1 MDELASELAKSQE
14 QRAQHDSKG
23 QQETPALNQMNEML
37 QETLEEQ
44 IRLTIQAETLED
56 QVKMLRRDLQTAQ
69 NEAANK
75 TKEMDV
81 LRSYM
86 RGSEQ
91 RKSKKERAVR
101 ETETEVEKNLRMKDS
116 MIGRYTHQIEE
127 LHVKAKRI
135 PQLASQLSKLESLN
149 ATLKSQRAALAEDMK
164 TSTKAFEQRE
174 NEMRDR
180 ISKLE
185 SALLSLEAKNMAMQS
200 QYEKEIFEVK
210 ASKDAVEQEKMKTT
224 KRAAK
229 LESKNATLERDI
241 EQSKDTQ
248 KALKEEKEMLEKR
261 ISHLEKVRAE
271 QHSLLGIVFC
281 VDISGSLC
289 GNPER
294 LAKDAFRKLI
304 NDLRSKFPKAHVGVV
319 VHASSIYVA
328 RQMAEV
334 DSYTSSVLDSIT
346 CTGSED
352 YLQAFIHVVS
362 LLLTFKASY
371 PGAKR
376 RVIMVSDGQ
385 ECSTPG
391 DVGALSA
398 DGVPCHNIVV
408 DGGSSGW
415 GATATEKYSS
425 MTGGGNFKYNGSYRL
440 SDIDV
445 LIGP

>member
-1 MDELASELAKSQE
+1 M
-14 QRAQHDSKG
+14 G

-37 QETLEEQ
+37 QETLEQ
-44 IRLTIQAETLED
+44 IRLTIQVKTLED
-56 QVKMLRRDLQTAQ
+56 QVKTLRRELQTAQ

-86 RGSEQ
+86 RGSKQ
-91 RKSKKERAVR
+91 RKSKKERDVR
-101 ETETEVEKNLRMKDS
+101 EIETEMEKNLRMKDS

-127 LHVKAKRI
+127 LQVKAKRI

-149 ATLKSQRAALAEDMK
+149 ATLKSQRATLAEDMK

-174 NEMRDR
+174 NEMRDH

-185 SALLSLEAKNMAMQS
+185 SVLLSLEAKTMAMQS
-200 QYEKEIFEVK
+200 QYEKEISEVK
-210 ASKDAVEQEKMKTT
+210 ASKDALEQEKKKTT

-229 LESKNATLERDI
+229 LESENATLERDI
-241 EQSKDTQ
+241 KQSKDTQ
-248 KALKEEKEMLEKR
+248 KALKEEKKMLEKR

-271 QHSLLGIVFC
+271 QRSLLGIVFC

-304 NDLRSKFPKAHVGVV
+304 NDLRSKSPKAHVGVV

-334 DSYTSSVLDSIT
+334 DSYTNSVLDSIT
-346 CTGSED
+346 CSGSED

-362 LLLTFKASY
+362 LLSTFKTSY

-376 RVIMVSDGQ
+376 RVIMISDGQ
-385 ECSTPG
+385 ECSMPG
-391 DVGALSA
+391 DVGTLSA

-415 GATATEKYSS
+415 GPWGLGTTATEKYSS
-425 MTGGGNFKYNGSYRL
+425 MTGGGNFKYNGSYGL